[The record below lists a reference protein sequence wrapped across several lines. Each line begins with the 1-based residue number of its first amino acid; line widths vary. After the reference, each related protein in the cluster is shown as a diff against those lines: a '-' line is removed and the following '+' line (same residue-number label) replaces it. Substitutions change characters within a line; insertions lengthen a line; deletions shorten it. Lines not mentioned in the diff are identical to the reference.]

1 MWTFRP
7 YLGSPLGEWVS
18 RRRSERSMTNDV
30 PAQAQMGQRIRDLR
44 KKRKLT
50 LQDVADK
57 ARLAVSTMSKI
68 ERGLLAP
75 TYDKFSR
82 IAAALDVDIISLYAS
97 DSAQLE
103 EGAFLIARDGETV
116 AQKNETYTYE
126 ILFSQASGKAM
137 LPAVCDL
144 RPIEEMNVD
153 SHIRHPGQEF
163 IYVLAGTA
171 IVHLENRPPA
181 ILNVGDS
188 AYFDS
193 NQGHIYSAAGKEGAR
208 VLFLTAPP
216 SNAREREE
224 IRHSGE

>member
-1 MWTFRP
+1 
-7 YLGSPLGEWVS
+7 
-18 RRRSERSMTNDV
+18 MTNNV
-30 PAQAQMGQRIRDLR
+30 SSQTQMGQRIRDLR

-50 LQDVADK
+50 LQEVADK
-57 ARLAVSTMSKI
+57 TRLAVSTMSKI

-82 IAAALDVDIISLYAS
+82 IAAALDVDIISLYAT
-97 DSAQLE
+97 DSRELE
-103 EGAFLIARDGETV
+103 EGEFLIARAGETV

-126 ILFSQASGKAM
+126 MLFSQSFGKAM
-137 LPAVCDL
+137 LPAMCDL

-153 SHIRHPGQEF
+153 THIRHPGQEF
-163 IYVLAGTA
+163 VYVLEGTA
-171 IVHLENRPPA
+171 IIHLENRPPA
-181 ILNVGDS
+181 ILKVGDS

-224 IRHSGE
+224 IRHNGE